1 MIRSPAFLE
10 RSVMSNNFSTSDL
23 SEPFFEEDASMLLE
37 DRRRRERTPALQE
50 GTHIWLTG
58 SRRVS
63 VELVDESPS
72 GIGIVIPNASFD
84 LGPHI
89 DVEYQGERRTA
100 IVAYLKKNEDG
111 QYRLGLE
118 WASRRKV

>member
-1 MIRSPAFLE
+1 MCIRDS
-10 RSVMSNNFSTSDL
+10 
-23 SEPFFEEDASMLLE
+23 
-37 DRRRRERTPALQE
+37 QE

>member
-1 MIRSPAFLE
+1 
-10 RSVMSNNFSTSDL
+10 MSDTFSTSHL
-23 SEPFFEEDASMLLE
+23 PEPLFEEHASMLLE

-63 VELVDESPS
+63 VELIDESPS
-72 GIGIVIPNASFD
+72 GIGVVIPDAPFD
-84 LGPHI
+84 LGPHV
-89 DVEYQGERRTA
+89 DVEYQGERRAA

-118 WASRRKV
+118 WASRPKV